1 MKIVRSKKYTLSLQN
16 IIAYISKDSKSRAF
30 NFKNELEKVV
40 NDLVNMP
47 YKFRP
52 SIYFTD
58 KNKRDLIFKGYTIV
72 YKIDEEKDIITIIGI
87 KKYQNSL

>member
-1 MKIVRSKKYTLSLQN
+1 MRIIRSKKYTQALKN
-16 IIAYISKDSKSRAF
+16 IITHISKDSKTRAF

-40 NDLVNMP
+40 NNLINMP
-47 YKFRP
+47 YKFRA

-58 KNKRDLIFKGYTIV
+58 ENIRDLIFKGYTIV
-72 YKIDEEKDIITIIGI
+72 YKINEPQDTITVIGI

>member
-1 MKIVRSKKYTLSLQN
+1 MKIIRSKKYTLSLQN
-16 IIAYISKDSKSRAF
+16 IITYISKDSKTRAY
-30 NFKNELEKVV
+30 NFKNELDKVV

-52 SIYFTD
+52 SIYFAD
-58 KNKRDLIFKGYTIV
+58 ENKRDLIFKGYTIV
-72 YKIDEEKDIITIIGI
+72 YKIDESKDTITVIGI

>member
-1 MKIVRSKKYTLSLQN
+1 MRIVRSEQYILSLQN
-16 IIAYISKDSKSRAF
+16 IITYISKDSKPRAF
-30 NFKNELEKVV
+30 NFKHELEKVV
-40 NDLVNMP
+40 NNLVNMP

-58 KNKRDLIFKGYTIV
+58 KSKRDLIFKGYTIV
-72 YKIDEEKDIITIIGI
+72 YKVDEEKDTITIIGI

>member
-1 MKIVRSKKYTLSLQN
+1 MKIIRSKRYTLSLQN
-16 IIAYISKDSKSRAF
+16 IITYISKDSKTRAF
-30 NFKNELEKVV
+30 NFKNELDKIV
-40 NDLVNMP
+40 NNLVNMP

-58 KNKRDLIFKGYTIV
+58 ENKRDLIFKGYTIV
-72 YKIDEEKDIITIIGI
+72 YKIDETQDMITIIGI

>member
-1 MKIVRSKKYTLSLQN
+1 MEIIRSKKYTLSLQN
-16 IIAYISKDSKSRAF
+16 IITYISKDSKTRAF
-30 NFKNELEKVV
+30 NFKNELDKVV

-52 SIYFTD
+52 SIYFKD
-58 KNKRDLIFKGYTIV
+58 ENKRDLIFKGYTIV
-72 YKIDEEKDIITIIGI
+72 YKIDEPKDTITIIGI

>member
-1 MKIVRSKKYTLSLQN
+1 MKIIRSKKYILSLQN
-16 IIAYISKDSKSRAF
+16 IIIYISKDSKKRAV
-30 NFKNELEKVV
+30 NFKNELEKIV

-47 YKFRP
+47 YKFRQ

-72 YKIDEEKDIITIIGI
+72 YKIDEEKDTITIIGI